1 MRRITATTTISALV
15 LTLVA
20 TTALAH
26 PGHLYGTGIT
36 HGLSWFDLL
45 VYLAAGAVIPVL
57 AVVSNRR
64 RGGARWSRRD

>member
-1 MRRITATTTISALV
+1 MRRDIATTTISALV
-15 LTLVA
+15 LTLVT

-26 PGHLYGTGIT
+26 PGHLHGTGIT

-64 RGGARWSRRD
+64 RGGPRGSHRN